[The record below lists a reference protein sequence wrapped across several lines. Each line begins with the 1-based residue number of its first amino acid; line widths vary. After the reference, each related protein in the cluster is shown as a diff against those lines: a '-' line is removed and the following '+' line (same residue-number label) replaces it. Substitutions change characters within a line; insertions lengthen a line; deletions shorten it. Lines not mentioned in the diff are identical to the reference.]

1 MPKIKIKKNKIG
13 AVLLVSFFGLLFF
26 ILVLRYSYLMISGQA
41 AGEDLAYR
49 ASEKYLRQTVA
60 QPERGKIYDRNGKV
74 LAEDTD
80 SYKLVAILDKKMSK
94 DSDKPRHVKDK
105 EKTAKELSK
114 ILKMDEKDV
123 LKRLKTKN
131 AFQVEFGQK
140 GKDLTYKQKTDIE
153 KLKLPGITFETEK
166 KRFYPNGNFA
176 SHLIGLADK
185 DQETNKLTGVYGAEK
200 VFDSYLKGK
209 TGKNSYKQDIWGMLV
224 PNSEDNIEAKNGDDV
239 HLTLDSNIQVFVEN
253 ALDKMVDRYE
263 PEDLFAVVMDAKSGE
278 ILGYSQRPTFNP
290 DTKEDF
296 GKKWANDLYQN
307 TYEPGSTFK
316 TYGLAAAIEEGKF
329 EPNKKFKTGHRE
341 IDGFKIYD
349 WNDDGWGNI
358 PMTTGFTYSANT
370 LMMKLQDLVGA
381 DKAKTY
387 YEKFGFGKKTGSLFD
402 SEAPGNIAFDNEL
415 QRKTSSFGQSTTVT
429 PIQMLQAET
438 AILNQ
443 GNMLQPYYVQSIKNQ
458 QTKETI
464 KEGKKKVVGN
474 PISKDTAQKTMTE
487 LDKVV
492 NSKDSNATN
501 YKIDGYRVAGKTGTA
516 QVPDT
521 KGGGYVDGANPYFV
535 SFMGYAPAKDPEV
548 VVYAGMSLAK
558 KRDLEAYEYGVSRG
572 FNPIMENTL
581 KYLDVEE
588 SEGKEKN
595 DSSKVPDVVNMETKK
610 ATDIV
615 KGKKLEPVVIGNGEK
630 IIKQL
635 PLKDKSVQDKERVLL
650 VTDGELTM
658 PNTEKWT
665 KRDILKLQEATGIKA
680 ETEGSGYVKEQSVD
694 ENQKIKSGT
703 EVKFTLSNNHPNGDD
718 SIGQVPEED
727 TSEKDK
733 EDKEKDKKDKKDKK
747 EEKSNDSKES
757 DDS

>member
-26 ILVLRYSYLMISGQA
+26 ILAVRYSYLMISGHS

-60 QPERGKIYDRNGKV
+60 EPERGKIYDRNGKV

-80 SYKLVAILDKKMSK
+80 SYKLVAILDKKMSEG
-94 DSDKPRHVKDK
+94 SDKPRHVKDK
-105 EKTAKELSK
+105 KKTAKALSK
-114 ILKMDEKDV
+114 ILDMDEDDILDK
-123 LKRLKTKN
+123 LKTKN

-140 GKDLTYKQKTDIE
+140 GKDLTYKQKTQIE
-153 KLKLPGITFETEK
+153 KLKLPGLTFETEK

-185 DQETNKLTGVYGAEK
+185 DPDTNKLKGVSGAEK

-224 PNSEDNIEAKNGDDV
+224 PNSEDSIKAQNGDDV

-253 ALDKMVDRYE
+253 ALDEMVDRYE
-263 PEDLFAVVMDAKSGE
+263 PKDLFAVVMDAKTGE

-290 DTKEDF
+290 DTKKDF

-329 EPNKKFKTGHRE
+329 EPNKKFKSGHRE

-381 DKAKTY
+381 DKAKAY
-387 YEKFGFGKKTGSLFD
+387 YEKFGFGKKTGGLFD
-402 SEAPGNIAFDNEL
+402 SEVPGNIAFDNEL

-438 AILNQ
+438 AIINQ
-443 GNMLQPYYVQSIKNQ
+443 GNMLEPYYVKSIQNKESN
-458 QTKETI
+458 ETI
-464 KEGKKKVVGN
+464 KKGEKKVVGN
-474 PISKDTAQKTMTE
+474 PISKDTAKKTMTE

-492 NSKDSNATN
+492 NSKESHATN

-521 KGGGYVDGANPYFV
+521 KNGGYVDGANPYFV

-548 VVYAGMSLAK
+548 VVYAGMSLAQ

-588 SEGKEKN
+588 TEGKAKTNES
-595 DSSKVPDVVNMETKK
+595 DVPDVVNMSTQK
-610 ATDIV
+610 ATDAI
-615 KGKKLEPVVIGNGEK
+615 KGKKLEPIVIGKGDK
-630 IIKQL
+630 IKKQI
-635 PLKDKSVQDKERVLL
+635 PLKGKNVQDKERILL
-650 VTDGELTM
+650 VTDGEMTM
-658 PNTEKWT
+658 PDTENWT
-665 KRDILKLQEATGIKA
+665 KRDLLKLQEATGI
-680 ETEGSGYVKEQSVD
+680 EVESEGSGYVSEQSVSQ
-694 ENQKIKSGT
+694 NQTIKSGT
-703 EVKFTLSNNHPNGDD
+703 KVKFTLSNNHPNGDD
-718 SIGQVPEED
+718 SIGQVPDDEE
-727 TSEKDK
+727 TSKEESKSKD
-733 EDKEKDKKDKKDKK
+733 DKKDSK
-747 EEKSNDSKES
+747 EEKTSSES
-757 DDS
+757 

>member
-26 ILVLRYSYLMISGQA
+26 ILAVRYSYLMISGHS

-60 QPERGKIYDRNGKV
+60 EPERGKIYDRNGKV

-80 SYKLVAILDKKMSK
+80 SYKLVAILDKKMSEG
-94 DSDKPRHVKDK
+94 SDKPRHVKDK
-105 EKTAKELSK
+105 KKTAKALAK
-114 ILKMDEKDV
+114 ILDMDEDDILDK
-123 LKRLKTKN
+123 LKTKN

-140 GKDLTYKQKTDIE
+140 GKDLTYKQKTQIE
-153 KLKLPGITFETEK
+153 KLKLPGLTFETEK

-185 DQETNKLTGVYGAEK
+185 DPDTNKLKGVSGAEK

-224 PNSEDNIEAKNGDDV
+224 PNSEDSIKAQNGDDV

-253 ALDKMVDRYE
+253 ALDEMVDRYE
-263 PEDLFAVVMDAKSGE
+263 PKDLFAVVMDAKTGE

-290 DTKEDF
+290 DTKKDF

-329 EPNKKFKTGHRE
+329 EPNKKFKSGHRE

-381 DKAKTY
+381 DKAKAY
-387 YEKFGFGKKTGSLFD
+387 YEKFGFGKKTGGLFD

-438 AILNQ
+438 AIINQ
-443 GNMLQPYYVQSIKNQ
+443 GNMLEPYYVKSIQNKESN
-458 QTKETI
+458 ETI
-464 KEGKKKVVGN
+464 KKGEKKVVGN
-474 PISKDTAQKTMTE
+474 PISKDTAKKTMTE

-492 NSKDSNATN
+492 NSKESHATN

-521 KGGGYVDGANPYFV
+521 KNGGYVDGANPYFV

-548 VVYAGMSLAK
+548 VVYAGMSLAQ

-588 SEGKEKN
+588 TEGKAKTNES
-595 DSSKVPDVVNMETKK
+595 DVPDVVSMSTQK
-610 ATDIV
+610 ATDAI
-615 KGKKLEPVVIGNGEK
+615 KGKKLEPIVIGKGDK
-630 IIKQL
+630 IKKQI
-635 PLKDKSVQDKERVLL
+635 PLKGKNVQDKERILL
-650 VTDGELTM
+650 VTDGEMTM
-658 PNTEKWT
+658 PDTENWT
-665 KRDILKLQEATGIKA
+665 KRDLLKLQEATGI
-680 ETEGSGYVKEQSVD
+680 EVESEGSGYVSEQSVSQ
-694 ENQKIKSGT
+694 NQTIKSGT
-703 EVKFTLSNNHPNGDD
+703 KVKFTLSNNHPNGDD
-718 SIGQVPEED
+718 SIGQVPDDEE
-727 TSEKDK
+727 TSKDESK
-733 EDKEKDKKDKKDKK
+733 SKNDKKDSK
-747 EEKSNDSKES
+747 EEKTSSES
-757 DDS
+757 

>member
-26 ILVLRYSYLMISGQA
+26 ILAVRYSYLMISGHS

-60 QPERGKIYDRNGKV
+60 EPERGKIYDRNGKV

-80 SYKLVAILDKKMSK
+80 SYKLVAILDKKMSEG
-94 DSDKPRHVKDK
+94 SDKPRHVKDK
-105 EKTAKELSK
+105 KKTAKALAK
-114 ILKMDEKDV
+114 ILDMDEDDV
-123 LKRLKTKN
+123 LDKLKTKN

-140 GKDLTYKQKTDIE
+140 GKDLTYKQKTQIE
-153 KLKLPGITFETEK
+153 KLKLPGLTFETEK

-185 DQETNKLTGVYGAEK
+185 DPDTNKLKGVSGAEK

-224 PNSEDNIEAKNGDDV
+224 PNSEDSIKAQNGDDV

-253 ALDKMVDRYE
+253 ALDEMVDRYE
-263 PEDLFAVVMDAKSGE
+263 PKDLFAVVMDAKTGE

-290 DTKEDF
+290 DTKKDF

-329 EPNKKFKTGHRE
+329 EPNKKFKSGHRE

-381 DKAKTY
+381 DKAKAY
-387 YEKFGFGKKTGSLFD
+387 YEKFGFGKKTGGLFD

-438 AILNQ
+438 AIINQ
-443 GNMLQPYYVQSIKNQ
+443 GNMLEPYYVKSIQNKESN
-458 QTKETI
+458 ETI
-464 KEGKKKVVGN
+464 KKGEKKVVGN
-474 PISKDTAQKTMTE
+474 PISKDTAKKTMTE

-492 NSKDSNATN
+492 NSKESHATN

-521 KGGGYVDGANPYFV
+521 KNGGYVDGANPYFV

-548 VVYAGMSLAK
+548 VVYAGMSLAQ

-588 SEGKEKN
+588 TEGKAKTNES
-595 DSSKVPDVVNMETKK
+595 DVPDVVNMSTQK
-610 ATDIV
+610 ATDAI
-615 KGKKLEPVVIGNGEK
+615 KGKKLEPIVIGKGDK
-630 IIKQL
+630 IKKQI
-635 PLKDKSVQDKERVLL
+635 PLKGKNVQDKERILL
-650 VTDGELTM
+650 VTDGEMTM
-658 PNTEKWT
+658 PDTENWT
-665 KRDILKLQEATGIKA
+665 KRDLLKLQEATGI
-680 ETEGSGYVKEQSVD
+680 EVESEGSGYVSEQSVSQ
-694 ENQKIKSGT
+694 NQTIKSGT
-703 EVKFTLSNNHPNGDD
+703 KVKFTLSNNHPNGDD
-718 SIGQVPEED
+718 SIGQVPDDEE
-727 TSEKDK
+727 TSKDENK
-733 EDKEKDKKDKKDKK
+733 NKDDKKDSK
-747 EEKSNDSKES
+747 EEKTSSES
-757 DDS
+757 

>member
-26 ILVLRYSYLMISGQA
+26 ILAVRYSYLMISGHS

-60 QPERGKIYDRNGKV
+60 EPERGKIYDRNGKV

-80 SYKLVAILDKKMSK
+80 SYKLVAILDKKMSEG
-94 DSDKPRHVKDK
+94 SDKPRHVKDK
-105 EKTAKELSK
+105 KKTAKALAK
-114 ILKMDEKDV
+114 ILDMDEDDILDK
-123 LKRLKTKN
+123 LKTKN

-140 GKDLTYKQKTDIE
+140 GKDLTYKQKTQIE
-153 KLKLPGITFETEK
+153 KLKLPGLTFETEK

-185 DQETNKLTGVYGAEK
+185 DPDTNKLKGVSGAEK

-209 TGKNSYKQDIWGMLV
+209 TGKNSYKQDIWGMLM
-224 PNSEDNIEAKNGDDV
+224 PNSEDSIKAQNGDDV

-253 ALDKMVDRYE
+253 ALDEMVDRYK
-263 PEDLFAVVMDAKSGE
+263 PKDLFAVVMDAKTGE

-290 DTKEDF
+290 DTKKDF

-329 EPNKKFKTGHRE
+329 EPNKKFKSGHRE

-381 DKAKTY
+381 DKAKAY
-387 YEKFGFGKKTGSLFD
+387 YEKFGFGKKTGGLFD

-438 AILNQ
+438 AIINQ
-443 GNMLQPYYVQSIKNQ
+443 GNMLEPYYVKSIQNKESN
-458 QTKETI
+458 ETI
-464 KEGKKKVVGN
+464 KKGEKKVVGN
-474 PISKDTAQKTMTE
+474 PISKDTAKKTMTE

-492 NSKDSNATN
+492 NSKESHATN

-521 KGGGYVDGANPYFV
+521 KNGGYVDGANPYFV

-548 VVYAGMSLAK
+548 VVYAGMSLAQ

-588 SEGKEKN
+588 TEGKAKTNES
-595 DSSKVPDVVNMETKK
+595 DVPDVVNMSTQK
-610 ATDIV
+610 ATDAI
-615 KGKKLEPVVIGNGEK
+615 KGKKLEPIVIGKGDK
-630 IIKQL
+630 IKKQI
-635 PLKDKSVQDKERVLL
+635 PLKGKNVQDKERILL
-650 VTDGELTM
+650 VTDGEMTM
-658 PNTEKWT
+658 PDTENWT
-665 KRDILKLQEATGIKA
+665 KRDLLKLQEATGI
-680 ETEGSGYVKEQSVD
+680 EVESEGSGYVSEQSVSQ
-694 ENQKIKSGT
+694 NQTIKSGT
-703 EVKFTLSNNHPNGDD
+703 KVKFTLSNNHPNGDD
-718 SIGQVPEED
+718 SIGQVPDDEE
-727 TSEKDK
+727 TSKDESK
-733 EDKEKDKKDKKDKK
+733 NKDDQKDSK
-747 EEKSNDSKES
+747 EEKTSSES
-757 DDS
+757 

>member
-26 ILVLRYSYLMISGQA
+26 ILALRYSYLMISGHS

-49 ASEKYLRQTVA
+49 ASEKYLRQSVA
-60 QPERGKIYDRNGKV
+60 EPERGKIYDRNGKV

-94 DSDKPRHVKDK
+94 DSDKPLHVKDK
-105 EKTAKELSK
+105 KKTAKELSK
-114 ILKMDEKDV
+114 IINMDEKDI
-123 LKRLKTKN
+123 LKKLETKK

-140 GKDLTYKQKTDIE
+140 GKDLTYKQKTQIE
-153 KLKLPGITFETEK
+153 KLKLPGLTFETEK

-185 DQETNKLTGVYGAEK
+185 DHETNKLKGVSGAEK
-200 VFDSYLKGK
+200 VFDSYLSGK

-224 PNSEDNIEAKNGDDV
+224 PNSEDSIKAKNGDDV

-253 ALDKMVDRYE
+253 SLDEMVDRYK
-263 PEDLFAVVMDAKSGE
+263 PKDLFAVVMDAKTGE

-329 EPNKKFKTGHRE
+329 EPKKKFKSGNRE

-370 LMMKLQDLVGA
+370 LMMKLQDLVGE
-381 DKAKTY
+381 DKAKAY
-387 YEKFGFGKKTGSLFD
+387 YEKFGFGKKTGGLFD
-402 SEAPGNIAFDNEL
+402 SEAPGHIAFDNEL
-415 QRKTSSFGQSTTVT
+415 QRKTSAFGQSTTVT
-429 PIQMLQAET
+429 PVQMLQAET

-443 GNMLQPYYVQSIKNQ
+443 GNMLEPYYVKSIENREENK
-458 QTKETI
+458 TI
-464 KEGKKKVVGN
+464 KKGKKKVVGN
-474 PISKDTAQKTMTE
+474 PVSKDTAQKTMDE

-492 NSKDSNATN
+492 NSKESHATN
-501 YKIDGYRVAGKTGTA
+501 YQIDGYRVAGKTGTA

-548 VVYAGMSLAK
+548 VVYAGMSLAQ

-588 SEGKEKN
+588 TEGKAKN
-595 DSSKVPDVVNMETKK
+595 NSSEVPDVVNMNVQK
-610 ATDIV
+610 ATDAI
-615 KGKKLEPVVIGNGEK
+615 KGKKLDPILIGKGDK
-630 IIKQL
+630 VKKQL
-635 PLKDKSVQDKERVLL
+635 PLKGKNVQDKERILL
-650 VTDGELTM
+650 VTDGEMTM
-658 PNTEKWT
+658 PNTENWT
-665 KRDILKLQEATGIKA
+665 KRDLLKLQEATGIDV
-680 ETEGSGYVKEQSVD
+680 ETEGSGYVSEQSID
-694 ENQKIKSGT
+694 ENQTIKAGT
-703 EVKFTLSNNHPNGDD
+703 KVTFTLSNNHPNGDN
-718 SIGQVPEED
+718 SIGQVPEEE
-727 TSEKDK
+727 TPKDK
-733 EDKEKDKKDKKDKK
+733 NKD
-747 EEKSNDSKES
+747 NGN
-757 DDS
+757 

>member
-26 ILVLRYSYLMISGQA
+26 ILALRYSYLMISGHS

-49 ASEKYLRQTVA
+49 ASEKYLRQSVA
-60 QPERGKIYDRNGKV
+60 EPERGKIYDRNGKV

-94 DSDKPRHVKDK
+94 DSDKPLHVKDK
-105 EKTAKELSK
+105 KKTAKELSK
-114 ILKMDEKDV
+114 IINMDEKDI
-123 LKRLKTKN
+123 LKKLETKK

-140 GKDLTYKQKTDIE
+140 GKDLTYKQKTQIE
-153 KLKLPGITFETEK
+153 KLKLPGLTFETEK

-185 DQETNKLTGVYGAEK
+185 DHETNKLKGVSGAEK
-200 VFDSYLKGK
+200 VFDSYLSGK

-224 PNSEDNIEAKNGDDV
+224 PNSEDSIKAKNGDDV

-253 ALDKMVDRYE
+253 SLDEMVDRYK
-263 PEDLFAVVMDAKSGE
+263 PKDLFAVVMDAKTGE

-329 EPNKKFKTGHRE
+329 EPKKKFKSGNRE

-370 LMMKLQDLVGA
+370 LMMKLQDLVGE
-381 DKAKTY
+381 DKAKAY
-387 YEKFGFGKKTGSLFD
+387 YEKFGFGKKTGGLFD
-402 SEAPGNIAFDNEL
+402 SEAPGHIAFDNEL
-415 QRKTSSFGQSTTVT
+415 QRKTSAFGQSTTVT
-429 PIQMLQAET
+429 PVQMLQAET

-443 GNMLQPYYVQSIKNQ
+443 GNMLEPYYVKSIENREENK
-458 QTKETI
+458 TI
-464 KEGKKKVVGN
+464 KKGEKKVVGN
-474 PISKDTAQKTMTE
+474 PVSKDTAQKTMDE

-492 NSKDSNATN
+492 NSKESHATN
-501 YKIDGYRVAGKTGTA
+501 YQIDGYRVAGKTGTA

-548 VVYAGMSLAK
+548 VVYAGMSLAQ

-588 SEGKEKN
+588 TEGKAKN
-595 DSSKVPDVVNMETKK
+595 NSSEVPDVVNMNVQK
-610 ATDIV
+610 ATDAI
-615 KGKKLEPVVIGNGEK
+615 KGKKLDPILIGKGDK
-630 IIKQL
+630 VKKQL
-635 PLKDKSVQDKERVLL
+635 PLKGKNVQDKERILL
-650 VTDGELTM
+650 VTDGEMTM
-658 PNTEKWT
+658 PNTENWT
-665 KRDILKLQEATGIKA
+665 KRDLLKLQEATGIDV
-680 ETEGSGYVKEQSVD
+680 ETEGSGYVSEQSID
-694 ENQKIKSGT
+694 ENQTIKAGT
-703 EVKFTLSNNHPNGDD
+703 KVTFTLSNNHPNGDN
-718 SIGQVPEED
+718 SIGQVPEEE
-727 TSEKDK
+727 TPKDK
-733 EDKEKDKKDKKDKK
+733 NKD
-747 EEKSNDSKES
+747 NGN
-757 DDS
+757 

>member
-26 ILVLRYSYLMISGQA
+26 ILAVRYSYLMISGHS

-60 QPERGKIYDRNGKV
+60 EPERGKIYDRNGKV

-80 SYKLVAILDKKMSK
+80 SYKLVAILDKKMSEG
-94 DSDKPRHVKDK
+94 SDKPRHVKDK
-105 EKTAKELSK
+105 KKTAKALAK
-114 ILKMDEKDV
+114 ILDMDEDDILDK
-123 LKRLKTKN
+123 LKTKN

-140 GKDLTYKQKTDIE
+140 GKDLTYKQKTQIE
-153 KLKLPGITFETEK
+153 KLKLPGLTFETEK

-185 DQETNKLTGVYGAEK
+185 DPDTNKLKGVSGAEK

-224 PNSEDNIEAKNGDDV
+224 PNSEDSIKAQNGDDV

-253 ALDKMVDRYE
+253 ALDEMVVRYE
-263 PEDLFAVVMDAKSGE
+263 PKDLFAVVMDAKTGE

-290 DTKEDF
+290 DTKKDF

-329 EPNKKFKTGHRE
+329 EPNKKFKSGHRE

-381 DKAKTY
+381 DKAKAY
-387 YEKFGFGKKTGSLFD
+387 YEKFGFGKKTGGLFD

-438 AILNQ
+438 AIINQ
-443 GNMLQPYYVQSIKNQ
+443 GNMLEPYYVKSIQNKESN
-458 QTKETI
+458 ETI
-464 KEGKKKVVGN
+464 KKGEKKVVGN
-474 PISKDTAQKTMTE
+474 PISKDTAKKTMTE

-492 NSKDSNATN
+492 NSKESHATN

-521 KGGGYVDGANPYFV
+521 KNGGYVDGANPYFV

-548 VVYAGMSLAK
+548 VVYAGMSLAQ

-588 SEGKEKN
+588 TEGKAKTNES
-595 DSSKVPDVVNMETKK
+595 DVPDVVNMSTQK
-610 ATDIV
+610 ATDAI
-615 KGKKLEPVVIGNGEK
+615 KGKKLEPIVIGKGDK
-630 IIKQL
+630 IKKQI
-635 PLKDKSVQDKERVLL
+635 PLKGKNVQDKERILL
-650 VTDGELTM
+650 VTDGEMTM
-658 PNTEKWT
+658 PDTENWT
-665 KRDILKLQEATGIKA
+665 KRDLLKLQEATGI
-680 ETEGSGYVKEQSVD
+680 EVESEGSGYVSEQSVSQ
-694 ENQKIKSGT
+694 NQTIKSGT
-703 EVKFTLSNNHPNGDD
+703 KVKFTLSNNHPNGDD
-718 SIGQVPEED
+718 SIGQVPDDEE
-727 TSEKDK
+727 TSKDESK
-733 EDKEKDKKDKKDKK
+733 SKNDKKDSK
-747 EEKSNDSKES
+747 EEKTSSES
-757 DDS
+757 

>member
-26 ILVLRYSYLMISGQA
+26 ILAVRYSYLMISGHS

-60 QPERGKIYDRNGKV
+60 EPERGKIYDRNGKV

-80 SYKLVAILDKKMSK
+80 SYKLVAILDKKMSEG
-94 DSDKPRHVKDK
+94 SDKPRHVKDK
-105 EKTAKELSK
+105 KKTAKALAK
-114 ILKMDEKDV
+114 ILDMDEDDILDK
-123 LKRLKTKN
+123 LKTKN

-140 GKDLTYKQKTDIE
+140 GKDLTYKQKTQIE
-153 KLKLPGITFETEK
+153 KLKLPGLTFETEK

-185 DQETNKLTGVYGAEK
+185 DPDTNKLKGVSGAEK

-224 PNSEDNIEAKNGDDV
+224 PNSEDSIKAQNGDDV

-253 ALDKMVDRYE
+253 ALDEMVDRYE
-263 PEDLFAVVMDAKSGE
+263 PKDLFAVVMDAKTGE

-290 DTKEDF
+290 DTKKDF

-329 EPNKKFKTGHRE
+329 EPNKKFKSGHRE

-381 DKAKTY
+381 DKAKAY
-387 YEKFGFGKKTGSLFD
+387 YEKFGFGKKTGGLFD

-438 AILNQ
+438 AIINQ
-443 GNMLQPYYVQSIKNQ
+443 GNMLEPYYVKSIQNKESN
-458 QTKETI
+458 ETI
-464 KEGKKKVVGN
+464 KKGEKKVVGN
-474 PISKDTAQKTMTE
+474 PISKDTAKKTMTE

-492 NSKDSNATN
+492 NSKESHATN

-521 KGGGYVDGANPYFV
+521 KNGGYVDGANPYFV

-548 VVYAGMSLAK
+548 VVYAGMSLAQ

-588 SEGKEKN
+588 TEGKAKTNES
-595 DSSKVPDVVNMETKK
+595 DVPDVVNMSTQK
-610 ATDIV
+610 ATDAI
-615 KGKKLEPVVIGNGEK
+615 KGKKLEPIVIGKGDK
-630 IIKQL
+630 IKKQI
-635 PLKDKSVQDKERVLL
+635 PLKGKNVQDKERILL
-650 VTDGELTM
+650 VTDGEMTM
-658 PNTEKWT
+658 PDTENWT
-665 KRDILKLQEATGIKA
+665 KRDLLKLQEATGI
-680 ETEGSGYVKEQSVD
+680 EVESEGSGYVSEQSVSQ
-694 ENQKIKSGT
+694 NQTIKSGT
-703 EVKFTLSNNHPNGDD
+703 KVKFTLSNNHPNGDD
-718 SIGQVPEED
+718 SIGQVPDDEE
-727 TSEKDK
+727 TSKDESK
-733 EDKEKDKKDKKDKK
+733 NKDDKKDSK
-747 EEKSNDSKES
+747 EEKTSSES
-757 DDS
+757 

>member
-26 ILVLRYSYLMISGQA
+26 ILAVRYSYLMISGHS

-60 QPERGKIYDRNGKV
+60 EPERGKIYDRNGKV

-80 SYKLVAILDKKMSK
+80 SYKLVAILDKKMSEG
-94 DSDKPRHVKDK
+94 SDKPRHVKDK
-105 EKTAKELSK
+105 KKTAKALAK
-114 ILKMDEKDV
+114 ILDMDEDNILDK
-123 LKRLKTKN
+123 LKTKN

-140 GKDLTYKQKTDIE
+140 GKDLTYKQKTQIE
-153 KLKLPGITFETEK
+153 KLKLPGLTFETEK

-185 DQETNKLTGVYGAEK
+185 DPDTNKLKGVSGAEK

-224 PNSEDNIEAKNGDDV
+224 PNSEDSIKAQNGDDV

-253 ALDKMVDRYE
+253 ALDEMVDRYE
-263 PEDLFAVVMDAKSGE
+263 PKDLFAVVMDAKTGE

-290 DTKEDF
+290 DTKKDF

-329 EPNKKFKTGHRE
+329 EPNKKFKSGHRE

-381 DKAKTY
+381 DKAKAY
-387 YEKFGFGKKTGSLFD
+387 YEKFGFGKKTGGLFD

-438 AILNQ
+438 AIINQ
-443 GNMLQPYYVQSIKNQ
+443 GNMLEPYYVKSIQNKESN
-458 QTKETI
+458 ETI
-464 KEGKKKVVGN
+464 KKGEKKVVGN
-474 PISKDTAQKTMTE
+474 PISKDTAKKTMTE

-492 NSKDSNATN
+492 NSKESHATN

-521 KGGGYVDGANPYFV
+521 KNGGYVDGANPYFV

-548 VVYAGMSLAK
+548 VVYAGMSLAQ

-588 SEGKEKN
+588 TEGKAKTNES
-595 DSSKVPDVVNMETKK
+595 DVPDVVNMSTQK
-610 ATDIV
+610 ATDAI
-615 KGKKLEPVVIGNGEK
+615 KGKKLEPIVIGKGDK
-630 IIKQL
+630 IKKQI
-635 PLKDKSVQDKERVLL
+635 PLKGKNVQDKERILL
-650 VTDGELTM
+650 VTDGEMTM
-658 PNTEKWT
+658 PDTENWT
-665 KRDILKLQEATGIKA
+665 KRDLLKLQEATGI
-680 ETEGSGYVKEQSVD
+680 EVESEGSGYVSEQSVSQ
-694 ENQKIKSGT
+694 NQTIKSGT
-703 EVKFTLSNNHPNGDD
+703 KVKFTLSNNHPNGDD
-718 SIGQVPEED
+718 SIGQVPDDEE
-727 TSEKDK
+727 TSKDESK
-733 EDKEKDKKDKKDKK
+733 SKNDKKDSK
-747 EEKSNDSKES
+747 EEKTSSES
-757 DDS
+757 

>member
-26 ILVLRYSYLMISGQA
+26 ILAVRYSYLMISGHS
-41 AGEDLAYR
+41 AGEDLTYR
-49 ASEKYLRQTVA
+49 ASEKYLRQSVA
-60 QPERGKIYDRNGKV
+60 EPERGKIYDRNGKV

-80 SYKLVAILDKKMSK
+80 SYKLVAILDKKMSEG
-94 DSDKPRHVKDK
+94 SDKPKHVKDK
-105 EKTAKELSK
+105 EKTAKALSK
-114 ILKMDEKDV
+114 IIDMDEKDI
-123 LKRLKTKN
+123 LSKLKTKK

-140 GKDLTYKQKTDIE
+140 GKDLTYKQKTQIE
-153 KLKLPGITFETEK
+153 KLKLPGLTFETEK

-185 DQETNKLTGVYGAEK
+185 DQETNQLKGVAGAEK
-200 VFDSYLKGK
+200 VFDSYLSGK
-209 TGKNSYKQDIWGMLV
+209 K
-224 PNSEDNIEAKNGDDV
+224 GDDV
-239 HLTLDSNIQVFVEN
+239 HLTLDSNIQVFIEN
-253 ALDKMVDRYE
+253 ALNEMDDRYK
-263 PEDLFAVVMDAKSGE
+263 PKDLFAVVMDAKSGE

-290 DTKEDF
+290 DTKKDF

-329 EPNKKFKTGHRE
+329 EPKKKFKSGHRE

-370 LMMKLQDLVGA
+370 LMMKLQDLVGE
-381 DKAKTY
+381 DKAKAY
-387 YEKFGFGKKTGSLFD
+387 YEKFGFGKKTGGLFD

-415 QRKTSSFGQSTTVT
+415 QRKTSAFGQSTTVT
-429 PIQMLQAET
+429 PVQMLQAET

-443 GNMLQPYYVQSIKNQ
+443 GNMLEPYYVQSIQNKENN
-458 QTKETI
+458 ETI
-464 KEGKKKVVGN
+464 KKGDKKVVGN
-474 PISKDTAQKTMTE
+474 PISKDTAQKTMDE

-492 NSKDSNATN
+492 NSKESHATN
-501 YKIDGYRVAGKTGTA
+501 YQIDGYRVAGKTGTA

-521 KGGGYVDGANPYFV
+521 KNGGYVNGANPYFV

-548 VVYAGMSLAK
+548 VVYAGMSLAQ

-588 SEGKEKN
+588 TEGKTK
-595 DSSKVPDVVNMETKK
+595 DKSSEVPDVVNMSIQK
-610 ATDIV
+610 ATDAI
-615 KGKKLEPVVIGNGEK
+615 KGKKLEPIVIGNGQK
-630 IIKQL
+630 VKKQL
-635 PLKDKSVQDKERVLL
+635 PLKGKNVQDKERILL
-650 VTDGELTM
+650 VTDGEMTM
-658 PNTEKWT
+658 PDTQKWT
-665 KRDILKLQEATGIKA
+665 KRDLLKLQEATGIDV
-680 ETEGSGYVKEQSVD
+680 ETEGSGYVSEQSI
-694 ENQKIKSGT
+694 EGNQTIKAGT
-703 EVKFTLSNNHPNGDD
+703 KVKFTLSNNHPNGDD

-727 TSEKDK
+727 ASKDTK
-733 EDKEKDKKDKKDKK
+733 ESKD
-747 EEKSNDSKES
+747 DSKEETSS
-757 DDS
+757 DS